1 MTLSYTFSKYIARL
15 FIGWFFSV
23 LLTLSSVVC
32 IFDYIE
38 LLRRARGKTE
48 VGMGAISEMVFLQ
61 LPGLI
66 TELMPFI
73 ILFSVMMVFW
83 RLGKGVELAVA
94 RSAGMSIW
102 QLIAPLIFLIG
113 VYSFLDFTLFN
124 PLSATMMS
132 RFEQL
137 NSRYFKGYKNNFM
150 ISETGMWFK
159 NQDDTSY
166 SIVRVARVD
175 PTLQTLQNVTIY
187 KFSLEDEFLVRYDA
201 KVVELLDGFWRLKKV
216 LISEPN
222 QLPREDS
229 FMDIE
234 TDLVFSKLQYSF
246 VSPDTLSFWA
256 LPEFIDLLEKSGL
269 SSVSQ
274 RLYWHKILARPFL
287 FFAMAVLAAIV
298 AFRISLRQGLMG
310 YCFIAIG
317 FAFSLYILHS
327 VAIALGLSLI
337 IPVVVAAWAPTCIS
351 VFSVL
356 AFLLHLEDG

>member
-1 MTLSYTFSKYIARL
+1 MTFSYTFSKYIARL
-15 FIGWFFSV
+15 FIMWFFSV
-23 LLTLSSVVC
+23 LLTLASIVC

-38 LLRRARGKTE
+38 LLRRARGRPDITL
-48 VGMGAISEMVFLQ
+48 GTISQMVFLQ

-73 ILFSVMMVFW
+73 ILFAVMMVFW

-102 QLIAPLIFLIG
+102 QLIAPIIFLIG
-113 VYSFLDFTLFN
+113 FYSFLDFTLFN
-124 PLSATMMS
+124 PLSATMMG

-150 ISETGMWFK
+150 ISDTGLWLK
-159 NQDDTSY
+159 TQDNTSY
-166 SIVRVARVD
+166 SIVRVMRVSS
-175 PTLQTLQNVTIY
+175 TLKTLENVTIY
-187 KFSLEDEFLVRYDA
+187 KFSPDDQFLIRYDA
-201 KVVELLDGFWRLKKV
+201 DMVELYDGFWRLKNA
-216 LISEPN
+216 LISKPHY
-222 QLPREDS
+222 LPQEEASLDL
-229 FMDIE
+229 E

-256 LPEFIDLLEKSGL
+256 LPEFISLLEKSGL

-287 FFAMAVLAAIV
+287 FFAMAILAAIV

-317 FAFSLYILHS
+317 FAFCLYILHS
-327 VAIALGLSLI
+327 IAIALGLSLI

-351 VFSVL
+351 MFSVL
-356 AFLLHLEDG
+356 AFLLHLEDA